1 MKKKIKA
8 IKTIKLA
15 NRYRNQ
21 KKYNEAIECYTQ
33 AYDYFIEIIEKEE
46 GSNLESINYWLL
58 SEIELAEL
66 YIEINEIEIA
76 KNIIERTKES
86 CIDSLKIDSSYV
98 PILNRLGSLDSLEAD
113 ICKQK
118 GEITNQRKFLY
129 KSIEQYNLS
138 ISIESENIEAL
149 ISNSL
154 LKSKLAKNYFYDYS
168 TELKALNLYR
178 DAIFDSTFILTIE
191 KNINVLENRAL
202 DRIEISNIYNKQKQ
216 TTLALDS
223 LTLAIK
229 DYQDILS
236 LSPNNITV
244 LNGLGKAYED
254 MSNIYTKISDFDKVP
269 KFLYHSIEMY
279 YKVLK
284 LEPKNI
290 DTINN
295 ITDSKIALGS
305 YYLSIGDVDIAIKIL
320 NKAIESSIKS
330 ITINSSNNF
339 TALTNRGL
347 AISTLAKIDV
357 IQGRQR
363 KAIEEFK
370 KAINYYNLVLETNK
384 VHNFTLKNRGIAFD
398 MISEIYIDLKDT
410 KMATIFYKK
419 SLDDYNT
426 SLKYYPNNPE
436 AILNKV
442 KIVSDYFF
450 YNKKEI
456 DKQESIETLEQ
467 IISDCDKI
475 LQINPN
481 NHDAINNKLS
491 VFSELSALYDEMGNE
506 SKTME
511 IAYQELKEYE
521 KILKIYPRDSLILHN
536 AGVGKFF
543 LSEYLVKQNK
553 KEEALFY
560 LKESIPHFDLALEL
574 NQEDILTLTNKALSL
589 RDIVKLSQD
598 KHYSNNSIDTTYR
611 LLDLYDKYF
620 FSVEEESDTFHLIE
634 KMLFPLSTLLYSSLY
649 TTIDKKLVLKSI
661 EMVKAKTLKQM
672 LSLAMNN
679 ETLSFENQEKEK
691 CFHIY
696 KEKIT
701 LLEREIRKIT
711 NIVNRSQEELTC
723 IKHSKNST
731 KIEVDRLD
739 KKHTKELERKTE
751 LYQELNLYK
760 NRLSNLFLNRDTFI
774 ESNYQTALEYLDE
787 ESVVLYPFCY
797 VYPDYYKRKHELY
810 VVALYKKDGK
820 IEVDIHFETMD
831 DPVIFSDYIYLTR
844 ELETIV
850 NLFENDQSITKRLNN
865 LNLKKSTV
873 NRELLNEIFE
883 LDREMNVLSLKI
895 DESDFEGK
903 YKYEIIQKAL
913 SFVQYLCLKSIPKK
927 RKKIYFSPFGDL
939 NLLPLHALATP
950 NGSYLIE
957 QYEIVYI
964 PFISILDTFHLNKEI
979 EKNLFVS
986 IDEFQDESTTCL
998 AIKGIVGEHKIDMSA
1013 TEFKSKVH
1021 NIPYNI
1027 LHLSTH
1033 GFSDLD
1039 NPLNS
1044 HLKFK
1049 DSNLSLL
1056 EIHALKLDINLV
1068 VLSACETNLSNI
1080 NGADEVL
1087 AFERAFLIAG
1097 AKNIITT
1104 FLSVNSDRTL
1114 DFMKVFYENIGKNNS
1129 ISNTFQQTCINDI
1142 HKYGSSEWMLF
1153 RFTGV

>member
-1 MKKKIKA
+1 MKA
-8 IKTIKLA
+8 IDTIILA
-15 NRYRNQ
+15 NKYRKQ
-21 KKYNEAIECYTQ
+21 KKYNEAIECYNQ
-33 AYDYFIEIIEKEE
+33 AYDYFIEIIDQEE
-46 GSNLESINYWLL
+46 DSSLESISYWLL
-58 SEIELAEL
+58 SEIELAEV
-66 YIEINEIEIA
+66 YVEIDEIEIA
-76 KNIIERTKES
+76 KSIIERTKKS
-86 CIDSLKIDSSYV
+86 CLDSLKIESFYV
-98 PILNRLGSLDSLEAD
+98 PIINSLASLDSLKAD
-113 ICKQK
+113 ICKRR
-118 GEITNQRKFLY
+118 GEITEQREFLY

-138 ISIESENIEAL
+138 LSIENVNIEAL
-149 ISNSL
+149 IGRSL

-178 DAIFDSTFILTIE
+178 EAIGESTFILSIE
-191 KNINVLENRAL
+191 QNIDVLENRAL
-202 DRIEISNIYNKQKQ
+202 DRVEISNIYTKQKQ
-216 TTLALDS
+216 TTLALDA

-236 LSPNNITV
+236 VSPENITL

-254 MSNIYTKISDFDKVP
+254 MSNIYVKIGDFDKVP
-269 KFLYHSIEMY
+269 KFLYQSIEMY
-279 YKVLK
+279 HKVLK
-284 LEPKNI
+284 VEPQNI

-305 YYLSIGDVDIAIKIL
+305 YYLSVGDIDIAIKIL
-320 NKAIESSIKS
+320 NEAIESSIES
-330 ITINSSNNF
+330 ININSTHNF

-357 IQGRQR
+357 IQGKQR

-370 KAINYYNLVLETNK
+370 KAIEYYSLALEINK
-384 VHNFTLKNRGIAFD
+384 VDKFTLHNRGIAFD
-398 MISEIYIDLKDT
+398 MISEIYIDLKDK
-410 KMATIFYKK
+410 KMATLFYKK

-436 AILNKV
+436 AITNKV
-442 KIVSDYFF
+442 KIISDYFF

-481 NHDAINNKLS
+481 NHDAINNKLA
-491 VFSELSALYDEMGNE
+491 VFSELSAIYDEMGNE

-589 RDIVKLSQD
+589 RDIVKLSKD
-598 KHYSNNSIDTTYR
+598 RLYSDSSIDTTYK

-649 TTIDKKLVLKSI
+649 STIDKKLVLKAI

-672 LSLAMNN
+672 LSLAMNK
-679 ETLSFENQEKEK
+679 ETFSFESQENENA
-691 CFHIY
+691 FYIY

-701 LLEREIRKIT
+701 LLERDIRKIT

-723 IKHSKNST
+723 IKSSKSST
-731 KIEVDRLD
+731 KIEVNRLD
-739 KKHTKELERKTE
+739 KKYTEALETKKE

-760 NRLSNLFLNRDTFI
+760 NRLSNLFLNRDIFI
-774 ESNYQTALEYLDE
+774 ESNYQTALEHLDE

-797 VYPDYYKRKHELY
+797 VYPDYYKREHELY
-810 VVALYKKDGK
+810 VVAFYKKDGN
-820 IEVDIHFETMD
+820 IEVDIHFETIE

-844 ELETIV
+844 ELESIV
-850 NLFENDQSITKRLNN
+850 NLLENNQPITKKLNS

-873 NRELLNEIFE
+873 SQELLNEIFE
-883 LDREMNVLSLKI
+883 LDREMNILSLKI
-895 DESDFEGK
+895 DKSDFEWR

-913 SFVQYLCLKSIPKK
+913 SFVQNLCLKSIPKK

-939 NLLPLHALATP
+939 NLLPLHALTTSD
-950 NGSYLIE
+950 GSYLIE

-964 PFISILDTFHLNKEI
+964 PFISILDTFHLNQEI

-986 IDEFQDESTTCL
+986 IEEFKEESNICL
-998 AIKGIVGEHKIDMSA
+998 NIKGVGGEHKIDMSA

-1021 NIPYNI
+1021 NNPYNI

-1033 GFSDLD
+1033 GLSDLD

-1044 HLKFK
+1044 HLQFK

-1068 VLSACETNLSNI
+1068 ILSACETNLSTI

-1104 FLSVNSDRTL
+1104 FLSVDSDRTI
-1114 DFMKVFYENIGKNNS
+1114 DFMRVFYEKTAKNNS
-1129 ISNTFQQTCINDI
+1129 ISKTFQQTCIDDI
-1142 HKYGSSEWMLF
+1142 HEHGSSEWMLF